1 MNRPTDIISAIAEM
15 EAEIKALTAQGL
27 EQGSVQA
34 TGRKNR
40 YRLAWWEN
48 GKLCRSKTLAPAEV
62 AYYRVAHQR
71 WRRVQFLKRKLNQ
84 LSKLLEQAS

>member
-1 MNRPTDIISAIAEM
+1 MNKQTDIISAIADM

-27 EQGSVQA
+27 ERGSVQS

-40 YRLAWWEN
+40 YRLAWWED
-48 GKLCRSKTLAPAEV
+48 GKSCRSKTLAPSEV
-62 AYYRVAHQR
+62 AYYRAAHQR
-71 WRRVQFLKRKLNQ
+71 WRRCQFLKRKLNQ